1 MGMDVIAKKEVVK
14 IVLLAAV
21 LFAIN
26 AYTGFSLLAVVL
38 SMLLI
43 ALFIVGDVWM
53 LFPLKKKINGM
64 AEAVND
70 LATGERDLTKR
81 IAVIGNDEMSRLAQ
95 QFNAFIGRLHNVIGR
110 SMNTANQVASSSAE
124 LSKFSSKMA
133 SGAGEQSSQV
143 SQVAAAMNE
152 LNTTVNDVAKNTQ
165 TVADSAKE
173 ASDIAEEGGRTVLS
187 GISGLR
193 QVAASVESSAKII
206 SELGEKAASIGEII
220 SLIEDIADQTNLLAL
235 NAAIEAARAGE
246 QGRGFAVVADEVRKL
261 AERTT
266 KATKEISDVIKSLQD
281 KTKDA
286 VGIMEHGVKEAQEAQ
301 GFANRM
307 SGVLDRIVTS
317 TKNVSD
323 TIGQIATAV
332 EEQSS
337 ATEDVSRNVE
347 KISLITQETAKNA
360 KMTSDA
366 GGELNRLSDDLIK
379 EVGSFKMSLFG
390 VVPLENAVSMNKK
403 FSSLVSYLNDKLGMD
418 YIIKVGKDYTESIE
432 DLSSGRTQISYQ
444 TPTTYIEGKH
454 KYGTRLIG
462 YFAKDG
468 APTYRSAIVVSK
480 NSGIKSISELRGKR
494 FAFGSE
500 KSTGSTLVPMAM
512 LAEAGITLKDLSHYA
527 YLGAHDIVANAVL
540 KGEFDAGGM
549 MESVVA
555 EFADKGI
562 IALKVSEPIPQFP
575 ICVNKDL
582 EPELAEKLKEAL
594 LSISD
599 SSVIR
604 TIDKGYTKFLEA
616 KDSDFDG
623 VRAMVKRLYNVEYK

>member
-1 MGMDVIAKKEVVK
+1 MDVIAKKEVVK
-14 IVLLAAV
+14 IVLLTAV

-26 AYTGFSLLAVVL
+26 AYTGFSLLTVAL

-152 LNTTVNDVAKNTQ
+152 LNTTVNEVAKNTQ
-165 TVADSAKE
+165 TVADPAKE

-360 KMTSDA
+360 KKTSDA

-379 EVGSFKMSLFG
+379 EVGSFKMNLFG

-403 FSSLVSYLNDKLGMD
+403 FSSLVLYLNDKLGMD

-432 DLSSGRTQISYQ
+432 DLGSGRTQISYQ

-468 APTYRSAIVVSK
+468 SPTYRSAIVVSK